1 MKMKSKSYWRKSLN
15 SLQTFFDN
23 QPFDYNIKDKD
34 SILIEALRDNLLYQ
48 YQNCLPFKRLLEKRN
63 FDPNQKFDLN
73 Y

>member
-1 MKMKSKSYWRKSLN
+1 MKMKSKSYWRKSLD

-48 YQNCLPFKRLLEKRN
+48 YQNFNIQKNYLVILKRQNICLR
-63 FDPNQKFDLN
+63 
-73 Y
+73 